1 MSRFLVILGLLIT
14 GIGLVYPLIQRLG
27 VGNLPGDIYIEK
39 GVLFSD
45 HYCNFDKLYNKPRY
59 TTNE

>member
-1 MSRFLVILGLLIT
+1 MSRFLVILGFLIT
-14 GIGLVYPLIQRLG
+14 GIGLVYPLIQKLG
-27 VGNLPGDIYIEK
+27 IAGDIYIEK

-45 HYCNFDKLYNKPRY
+45 HYFNFDKLYNKPRY